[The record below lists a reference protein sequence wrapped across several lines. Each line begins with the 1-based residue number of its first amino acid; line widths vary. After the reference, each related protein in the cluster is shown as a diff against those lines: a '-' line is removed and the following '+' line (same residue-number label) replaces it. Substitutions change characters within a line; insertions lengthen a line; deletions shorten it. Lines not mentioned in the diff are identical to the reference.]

1 MKIIIAGAQAVGKY
15 LASLLS
21 RNSSEDIIIVDE
33 DAEALESLGQDLDIL
48 SFEAS
53 PISIKALRA
62 IDTQNA
68 DLFIAVTNDQEVNM
82 CACGIAKSL
91 GAKQTVAKVEDYEYA
106 SPKNE
111 STLKKM
117 GIDSV
122 IYPEMLA
129 AQDIINGL
137 KMSWV
142 RQRWDVHGGAL
153 IMLGIKLRENCHIL
167 RRRIKEA
174 CGATEPYHVVAIK
187 RGNETIIPGGND
199 TLELYDMAYFMTTR
213 DYIPYVRKMV
223 GKEDYTDVS
232 NVMIMGGGKCALRT
246 VHTMPE
252 YMHTKIIEIDPQR
265 CEKLNDLLPGK
276 GELVINGDARDTSPL
291 LEEGIRNTQAFVAL
305 TGNSETNILACLAA
319 KRIGVRKT
327 VAVVENVDYIDM
339 AESLDIG
346 TIINKKAI
354 AASRIYEMMLEGSA
368 TNVRF
373 LMQARADVAE
383 FTAQKGSPI
392 TKKKIF
398 ELSLPAGCTIGG
410 LVRDGEGMLVTGG
423 TQIEAGDIVMVFCHN
438 TEVKRI
444 EKLFN

>member
-1 MKIIIAGAQAVGKY
+1 MKIIIAGAQAVGTY
-15 LASLLS
+15 LASLLG
-21 RNSSEDIIIVDE
+21 RNTSEDITIID
-33 DAEALESLGQDLDIL
+33 DTPEALNDINQDLDVL
-48 SFEAS
+48 SYEAS

-62 IDTQNA
+62 INTSEA

-82 CACGIAKSL
+82 CACALAKSL

-106 SPKNE
+106 SPKNKD
-111 STLKKM
+111 TLKKM

-122 IYPEMLA
+122 IYPELLA

-153 IMLGIKLRENCHIL
+153 IMLGIKLRESCLIL
-167 RRRIKEA
+167 NRPLKEV
-174 CGATEPYHVVAIK
+174 CGAEEPYHVVAIK

-199 TLELYDMAYFMTTR
+199 FLQLYDMAYFMTTR
-213 DYIPYVRKMV
+213 EYIPYVRRMV

-232 NVMIMGGGKCALRT
+232 QVMIMGGGKCALRT
-246 VHTMPE
+246 AHTMPE
-252 YMHTKIIEIDPQR
+252 YMKTKIIEIDPQR
-265 CEKLNDLLPGK
+265 CEKLNDLLPGR
-276 GELVINGDARDTSPL
+276 GELVINGDARDTSLL
-291 LEEGIRNTQAFVAL
+291 LEEGIRHTQAFVAL

-319 KRIGVRKT
+319 KRLGVRKT

-354 AASRIYEMMLEGSA
+354 AASRIYEMMLEGCA
-368 TNVRF
+368 TNLRF

-383 FTAQKGSPI
+383 FTAQKNSPI

-398 ELSLPAGCTIGG
+398 ELSLPKGCTIGG
-410 LVRDGEGMLVTGG
+410 LVRNGEGMLVTGG
-423 TQIEAGDIVMVFCHN
+423 TQVQQGDIVVVFCHN

>member
-1 MKIIIAGAQAVGKY
+1 MKIIIAGAQTVGTY
-15 LASLLS
+15 LASLLG
-21 RNSSEDIIIVDE
+21 RNTNEDITIID
-33 DAEALESLGQDLDIL
+33 DNPEALNDISQDLDVL
-48 SFEAS
+48 VYEAS
-53 PISIKALRA
+53 PISIKALRTINA
-62 IDTQNA
+62 DKA

-82 CACGIAKSL
+82 CACALAKSL

-106 SPKNE
+106 SPKNKE
-111 STLKKM
+111 PLKKM

-153 IMLGIKLRENCHIL
+153 IMLGIKLRESCQIL
-167 RRRIKEA
+167 NRPLKEV
-174 CGATEPYHVVAIK
+174 CGAEEPYHVVAIK

-199 TLELYDMAYFMTTR
+199 FLQLYDMAYFMTTR
-213 DYIPYVRKMV
+213 EYIPYVRRMV

-232 NVMIMGGGKCALRT
+232 QVMIMGGGKCALRT
-246 VHTMPE
+246 AHTMPE
-252 YMHTKIIEIDPQR
+252 YMRTKIIEIDPQR
-265 CEKLNDLLPGK
+265 CEKLNELLPGR
-276 GELVINGDARDTSPL
+276 GELVINGDARDTSLL
-291 LEEGIRNTQAFVAL
+291 LEEGIRHTQAFVAL

-319 KRIGVRKT
+319 KRLGVRKT

-373 LMQARADVAE
+373 LTQARADVAE
-383 FTAQKGSPI
+383 FTAQKKSPI

-398 ELSLPAGCTIGG
+398 ELSLPKGCTIGG
-410 LVRDGEGMLVTGG
+410 LVRNGEGMLVTGG
-423 TQIEAGDIVMVFCHN
+423 TQVMEGDIVVVFCHN